1 MPSFDI
7 VSEIDLQEADNA
19 VNQASKEIGQRY
31 DFKGSK
37 SSIEREEDVI
47 TVISDDEYKMEQVM
61 DVLKGKLVKRKIDP
75 AVLDFSEIEPASG
88 ALVRQKV
95 TIRQGVDKEL
105 AKKIVKLIKNSK
117 AKVQASIQ
125 GEQVRITGKKRD
137 DLQGVIA
144 LMKESK
150 LDMPLQYINFRD

>member
-7 VSEIDLQEADNA
+7 VSEIDMQEADNA
-19 VNQASKEIGQRY
+19 VNQASKEIGTRY

-37 SSIEREEDVI
+37 SSMEREEAVI

-61 DVLKGKLVKRKIDP
+61 DVLKGKLVNRKIDP
-75 AVLDFSEIEPASG
+75 AVLDFSEVEPASG

-95 TIRQGVDKEL
+95 TIREGIDKEL
-105 AKKIVKLIKNSK
+105 AKKIVKLIKNDK

-125 GEQVRITGKKRD
+125 GEQVRVTGKKRD

-144 LMKESK
+144 LMKEAK
-150 LDMPLQYINFRD
+150 LEMPLQYINFRD

>member
-7 VSEIDLQEADNA
+7 VSEIDMQEADNA
-19 VNQASKEIGQRY
+19 VNQAAKEIKTRY
-31 DFKGSK
+31 DFKDSK

-75 AVLDFSEIEPASG
+75 AVLDFSELEPASG

-125 GEQVRITGKKRD
+125 GEQVRVTGKKRD

-150 LDMPLQYINFRD
+150 LEMPLQYINFRD